1 MLRGEGIPGHQL
13 DDVPAFAGEQLNCR
27 AVCRLAGGVGD
38 VQADPVSLGWHL
50 VFHYEQPLLLCVG
63 IVLHDKKIVAAIDI
77 DVRGHDST
85 SIKLKGR
92 PEQKRDVVE
101 AGVLFV
107 QKQVVV
113 FETIPRI
120 I

>member
-13 DDVPAFAGEQLNCR
+13 DDVPAFAGEQLNSR
-27 AVCRLAGGVGD
+27 AVCRLAGEVGD
-38 VQADPVSLGWHL
+38 VQTDPVSLGRYL
-50 VFHYEQPLLLCVG
+50 VFHHEQSLLLCLG

-77 DVRGHDST
+77 DVRGHDRT
-85 SIKLKGR
+85 SIKLKGC

-101 AGVLFV
+101 TGVLFV

-113 FETIPRI
+113 FETIPGI